1 MKFWTLV
8 YSSTQLQSLRRLPHL
23 LAMPATIDATTRI
36 VRLLAARFDFDAD
49 EAGAFLVAAGKPA
62 TARTVRT
69 DRSAD
74 FLSELAVAES
84 KPKKPPLTPEEKA
97 AKKAAADAKKAAK
110 EAKPKRAKTGYL
122 LFCDAYRPEVKELL
136 MAQLESDEKL
146 KPTDTVKELAAQ
158 WQALD
163 QSERDAWNAK
173 AKAAAEEASLKA
185 SSDSE

>member
-1 MKFWTLV
+1 
-8 YSSTQLQSLRRLPHL
+8 
-23 LAMPATIDATTRI
+23 MPATIDATTRI
-36 VRLLAARFDFDAD
+36 VQLLAARFEFDAD

-62 TARTVRT
+62 TTRTVRT

-84 KPKKPPLTPEEKA
+84 KDAAKSVAKPKKPPLTPEEKA